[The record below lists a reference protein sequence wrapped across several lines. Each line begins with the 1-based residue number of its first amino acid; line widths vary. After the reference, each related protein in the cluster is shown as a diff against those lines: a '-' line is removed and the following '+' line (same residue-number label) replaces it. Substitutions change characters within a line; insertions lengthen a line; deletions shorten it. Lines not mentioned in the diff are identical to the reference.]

1 MTRNVAKSA
10 KNPEEFRFFQPPAN
24 ALKALAVVPLTPQGR
39 SRTTSHSLVREYLI
53 RTGVEGDRTM
63 VGLRP
68 RQRKSLLVRVN
79 AEIGA
84 SSLR

>member
-10 KNPEEFRFFQPPAN
+10 KKPEEFRFFQPPAN

-53 RTGVEGDRTM
+53 RTGVEGDRT
-63 VGLRP
+63 RP
-68 RQRKSLLVRVN
+68 HTTAQWL
-79 AEIGA
+79 A
-84 SSLR
+84 SGRDRENLCW